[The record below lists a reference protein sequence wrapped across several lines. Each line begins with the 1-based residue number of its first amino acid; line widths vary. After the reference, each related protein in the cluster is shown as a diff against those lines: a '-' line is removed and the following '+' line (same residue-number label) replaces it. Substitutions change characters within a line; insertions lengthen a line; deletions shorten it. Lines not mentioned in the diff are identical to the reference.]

1 MTFATLGR
9 LTFALCRKRKQAESV
24 SSSPL
29 NLTTGRTGVGLRN
42 LVHIPI
48 THLRRL
54 VSAAHK
60 IDPKLPAGNPDY
72 DPETAT
78 YMIRYNV
85 AKAARILDLQYI
97 TIEQTTRD
105 ILEQF
110 KERGWLA

>member
-1 MTFATLGR
+1 MTSATLGR
-9 LTFALCRKRKQAESV
+9 LTFALCRKRKQVESV
-24 SSSPL
+24 SSSHL
-29 NLTTGRTGVGLRN
+29 HLTTGRTGVGLRN
-42 LVHIPI
+42 SAYIPI
-48 THLRRL
+48 THLRRP